1 LKFREHRLDNGL
13 EIIAE
18 CNPAAY
24 SAALGFFVKTGS
36 RDESDEMSGI
46 SHFLEHMAFK
56 GTPTR
61 TAADVN
67 RELDELGA
75 NGNAFTSEEQTV
87 YFISVLPE
95 YQDGAIDLLCDIMRP
110 SLRDDDFE
118 MEKHVILEE
127 IAKYDDQPPF
137 GAHEKSMAVHFR
149 DHPLAR
155 SVLGTLAS
163 VSKLTPAQMRSYFEV
178 QYAPN
183 NMTLAAAGNVD
194 FAKLIRLAEEKCGAW
209 KPRPVERLTPP
220 AGDNTDF
227 ELVPNDV
234 ASLQYVIQIAN
245 GPSATDPCRHA
256 ARVLST
262 VLGDDS
268 GSRLFWKLIDSGRAE
283 CAVLGSYEYQEAG
296 IFTSMLSGAPEDT
309 AENLQIMMDTLREV
323 EADGITSDELVQAQN
338 KICSHIVLQSER
350 PMNRLFSLGENWLQ
364 RRQYTPVAEM
374 MEDYREVTCQDV
386 QEVLEKHPL
395 TRHSTV
401 SVGPLRQLDRPA

>member
-1 LKFREHRLDNGL
+1 MRFREHRLDNGL

-24 SAALGFFVKTGS
+24 STALGFFVKTGS
-36 RDESDEMSGI
+36 RDENADVSGM
-46 SHFLEHMAFK
+46 SHFLEHMVFK
-56 GTPTR
+56 GTPSR

-75 NGNAFTSEEQTV
+75 NSNAFTSEEQTV
-87 YFISVLPE
+87 YFISMLPE
-95 YQDGAIDLLCDIMRP
+95 FQDSALDLLCDIMRP

-149 DHPLAR
+149 GHPLAH
-155 SVLGTLAS
+155 SILGTLAS
-163 VSKLTPAQMRSYFEV
+163 VSKLTPEQMRSYFER

-183 NMTLAAAGNVD
+183 NLTLAAAGHID
-194 FAKLIRLAEEKCGAW
+194 FQKLVQLAEEKCGHW
-209 KPRPVERLTPP
+209 PPRPVRRLTLP
-220 AGDNTDF
+220 APGNTDF

-245 GPSATDPCRHA
+245 GPSATESSRHA

-268 GSRLFWKLIDSGRAE
+268 GSRFFWKLIDSGRAE
-283 CAVLGSYEYQEAG
+283 CAVMGSYEYQGTG
-296 IFTSMLSGAPEDT
+296 IYMSMLSGAPEDT
-309 AENLQIMMDTLREV
+309 ANNLQIVMDTLREV
-323 EADGITSDELVQAQN
+323 ETDGITSDELVQAQN

-350 PMNRLFSLGENWLQ
+350 PTNRLFSLGENWLQ
-364 RRQYTPVAEM
+364 RRQYTPVIEM
-374 MEDYREVTCQDV
+374 IENHRTVTCQDV
-386 QEVLEKHPL
+386 QQVLENYPL
-395 TRHSTV
+395 TAQSTV
-401 SVGPLRQLDRPA
+401 SVGPLRQFSRPT